1 MSSFVKCFDAVTMV
15 TDEATS
21 QFAPM
26 WRENK
31 ESKRILEQYCRA
43 IDALSGEFGGMS
55 FEVEA
60 DDIKMTITIKLECS
74 DMTIKAQKYK
84 YYELAQ
90 RALSFGFSVSES
102 GNLVAQFVFPGI
114 WEKNVQR

>member
-15 TDEATS
+15 TDEATA

-43 IDALSGEFGGMS
+43 IDALSNEFGGES
-55 FEVEA
+55 FDVEV
-60 DDIKMTITIKLECS
+60 DDIKMTITIRLECI
-74 DMTIKAQKYK
+74 DMTIKAQEHK

-90 RALSFGFSVSES
+90 RAVSFGFSVSES
-102 GNLVAQFVFPGI
+102 GNLVVEFVFPSI
-114 WEKNVQR
+114 WEKAL